1 MADDNL
7 PPSGSFLGTG
17 WSFPPEFVVDGPPG
31 QEAGR
36 VTMTSDDADIRA
48 SLFLLFHTQ
57 MGERFLQPTYGL
69 DMQELLFDSVSTTMR
84 TLLEDRIRTTVLVFE
99 PRINQVV
106 VQVDTSEY
114 LQGRFLIQI
123 EYAIRTTNSR
133 YNLVVP
139 FALNEGN
146 EVRALLGQGV

>member
-1 MADDNL
+1 MADQDA
-7 PPSGSFLGTG
+7 PPTGSFLGTG

-31 QEAGR
+31 NQSGR
-36 VTMTSDDADIRA
+36 VKLTSDEADIRA
-48 SLFLLFHTQ
+48 SLFILFNTQ
-57 MGERFLQPTYGL
+57 LGERFLQPTYGL
-69 DMQELLFDSVSTTMR
+69 DMQELLFEAVSTTMR
-84 TLLEDRIRTTVLVFE
+84 TLLEDRIRTTVMVFE

-114 LQGRFLIQI
+114 QQGRFLIRI

-139 FALNEGN
+139 YAVNEGN